1 MTEDLEHRSH
11 EERLR
16 NLRLFSL
23 ENSEGIDLIR
33 VYKYLKGR
41 AKQLG
46 TTEKSLVLSG
56 GQGAQTGKQDVP
68 YKHEKKLL
76 TVRVTDY

>member
-1 MTEDLEHRSH
+1 MYLL
-11 EERLR
+11 LR
-16 NLRLFSL
+16 GKAEKPETIQSGE
-23 ENSEGIDLIR
+23 ENSEGINLIR

>member
-1 MTEDLEHRSH
+1 MYLL
-11 EERLR
+11 LR
-16 NLRLFSL
+16 GKAEKPETIQSGE
-23 ENSEGIDLIR
+23 ENSEGINLTR